1 MPSKLKNSIGRALR
15 GPVRPS
21 AEPVHF
27 HLASDGRAFVCD
39 IDACDSAGLTLGELQ
54 SAALDAV

>member
-1 MPSKLKNSIGRALR
+1 MPSKLKYTIGRALR
-15 GPVRPS
+15 VPIRRA

-39 IDACDSAGLTLGELQ
+39 FDACDSAAVTLGDLQ
-54 SAALDAV
+54 SAVPYAG

>member
-1 MPSKLKNSIGRALR
+1 MKLKYSIGRALR
-15 GPVRPS
+15 VPIRRP

-39 IDACDSAGLTLGELQ
+39 VDACDSAALTLGDLQ
-54 SAALDAV
+54 SAVS

>member
-15 GPVRPS
+15 GSIRSVT
-21 AEPVHF
+21 EPVHF

-39 IDACDSAGLTLGELQ
+39 VDVCDSAALTLGDLQ
-54 SAALDAV
+54 ATGPHVA

>member
-15 GPVRPS
+15 GPIRPA

-27 HLASDGRAFVCD
+27 HLTSDGRAFVCD
-39 IDACDSAGLTLGELQ
+39 FDACDSAALTLGELP
-54 SAALDAV
+54 SPGPYAG

>member
-15 GPVRPS
+15 GPIRPA

-27 HLASDGRAFVCD
+27 HLSSDGRAFVCD
-39 IDACDSAGLTLGELQ
+39 VDACDSAALTLGELQ
-54 SAALDAV
+54 SARSHAA